1 MLQSIVD
8 DIKGQFR
15 YGNKI
20 MQIIL
25 VNCFVFLGAI
35 IVKAFSPVGTG
46 FFQNFL
52 EMVALPAGF
61 INVLQRPWTLFTHMI
76 LHVGLWHLAFNMLLL
91 YWFGRIVG
99 DLIGDKKILPLYIA
113 GGLFGALF
121 FLLFTP
127 VLGLSGIAY
136 GASSAV
142 MAFVVA
148 AGFLAPEYNMRLI
161 LLGDVKLKW
170 IVLVLVLLDVIQ
182 LASGSTNPG
191 GSIAHIGGAIFG
203 GLYIY
208 LLQQGTDLLGFL
220 PSQQARIGR
229 RPKKQK
235 TRMTVVHNVRT
246 NTESSQQSQGAINL
260 QSEVDRILDKINASG
275 YDSLSA
281 EDKEILYRA
290 SQNKD

>member
-52 EMVALPAGF
+52 EIVALPAGF
-61 INVLQRPWTLFTHMI
+61 INVLQKPWTLFTHMI

-99 DLIGDKKILPLYIA
+99 DLIGDKKILPLYVA

-127 VLGLSGIAY
+127 VLGCLELHM
-136 GASSAV
+136 V
-142 MAFVVA
+142 PP
-148 AGFLAPEYNMRLI
+148 LLLWRL
-161 LLGDVKLKW
+161 
-170 IVLVLVLLDVIQ
+170 
-182 LASGSTNPG
+182 
-191 GSIAHIGGAIFG
+191 
-203 GLYIY
+203 
-208 LLQQGTDLLGFL
+208 LLQ
-220 PSQQARIGR
+220 
-229 RPKKQK
+229 
-235 TRMTVVHNVRT
+235 
-246 NTESSQQSQGAINL
+246 
-260 QSEVDRILDKINASG
+260 LDS
-275 YDSLSA
+275 
-281 EDKEILYRA
+281 
-290 SQNKD
+290 

>member
-25 VNCFVFLGAI
+25 VNCFVFLGVI
-35 IVKAFSPVGTG
+35 VVKAFSPRGSGVFDNFLELVALPTG
-46 FFQNFL
+46 FF
-52 EMVALPAGF
+52 A
-61 INVLQRPWTLFTHMI
+61 VLQKPWTLFTHMI
-76 LHVGLWHLAFNMLLL
+76 LHQGLWHLGFNMLLL

-99 DLIGDKKILPLYIA
+99 DLIGDKKILPLYIV

-121 FLLFTP
+121 LLLFAP
-127 VLGLSGIAY
+127 ILELSGIAY
-136 GASSAV
+136 GASAAV
-142 MAFVVA
+142 KAFAVA
-148 AGFLAPEYNMRLI
+148 AGFLAPEYNMRLPF
-161 LLGDVKLKW
+161 LGNVKLKW
-170 IVLVLVLLDVIQ
+170 IVLVVILVDFIA
-182 LASGSTNPG
+182 LASDTTNPG
-191 GSIAHIGGAIFG
+191 GSIAHIGGCIFG

-208 LLQQGTDLLGFL
+208 FLRQGTDLFGFF
-220 PSQQARIGR
+220 PSNTDQIR
-229 RPKKQK
+229 RPRKQK
-235 TRMTVVHNVRT
+235 TRMTVVHNVQT
-246 NTESSQQSQGAINL
+246 KSDSNQKSQVAVNL

-275 YDSLSA
+275 YDSLSP

>member
-25 VNCFVFLGAI
+25 VNCFVFLGVI
-35 IVKAFSPVGTG
+35 FVKAFSPAASG

-52 EMVALPAGF
+52 DIVALPVGF
-61 INVLQRPWTLFTHMI
+61 FSVLQKPWTLFTHMV
-76 LHVGLWHLAFNMLLL
+76 LHVGIWHIAFNMLLL

-113 GGLFGALF
+113 GGLFGAC
-121 FLLFTP
+121 FLLLLTP
-127 VLGLSGIAY
+127 IMGTSGIAY
-136 GASSAV
+136 GASAAV
-142 MAFVVA
+142 MTFVVA
-148 AGFLAPEYNMRLI
+148 AGALAPEYNMRLI

-170 IVLVLVLLDVIQ
+170 IVLVLVLLDIIK
-182 LASGSTNPG
+182 LASGATNQG
-191 GSIAHIGGAIFG
+191 GSIAHLGGAMFG

-208 LLQQGTDLLGFL
+208 FLQQGTDLLGFL
-220 PSQQARIGR
+220 PSQKDRIR

-235 TRMTVVHNVRT
+235 TRMTVVHNVQT
-246 NTESSQQSQGAINL
+246 KSDSNQKSQITVNL

-275 YDSLSA
+275 YDSLSP

>member
-25 VNCFVFLGAI
+25 VNCFVFLGVI
-35 IVKAFSPVGTG
+35 IVRAFSPSGSG

-52 EMVALPAGF
+52 EIVALPAGF
-61 INVLQRPWTLFTHMI
+61 FKLLQKPWTLFTHMI
-76 LHVGLWHLAFNMLLL
+76 LHVGPWHLIFNMLLL

-99 DLIGDKKILPLYIA
+99 DLIGDKKIVPLYVA

-127 VLGLSGIAY
+127 IMGLSGIAY
-136 GASSAV
+136 GASAAV

-170 IVLVLVLLDVIQ
+170 IVLFLVFLDVVQ
-182 LASGSTNPG
+182 LSSGSTNPG
-191 GSIAHIGGAIFG
+191 GSIAHIGGSIFG

-208 LLQQGTDLLGFL
+208 LLQRGTDLLGFL
-220 PSQQARIGR
+220 SSQKDLLS

-235 TRMTVVHNVRT
+235 TKMTVVHNMRT
-246 NTESSQQSQGAINL
+246 NSDTKQQSQSALNL
-260 QSEVDRILDKINASG
+260 QLEVDRILDKINESG
-275 YDSLSA
+275 YESLSA
-281 EDKEILYRA
+281 EDKEILYKA